1 MSISDNIVNRI
12 HCCDNQEL
20 FASLPDESVDL
31 ILTDPPYKNYRS
43 NRPVTHRKLKRVAV
57 SEFHLELFAR
67 ECYRILKSGC
77 HLYCFC
83 DHLTFPRIREELER
97 AGFRYKNCLVW
108 IKNNHG
114 SGDLRCNWAPRHEFI
129 IFASKG
135 KPKPLNGRR
144 RSNVL
149 VKNLSRGSIEFFP
162 KVSNYRYH
170 HGTSKPVD
178 LLRVLIQASTQP
190 GDLVVDPY
198 GGSGSTA
205 EACLLEGRRYI
216 LAEKDLEYHRIAVER
231 ISRLENDVFR
241 SKVNPSDNPEV
252 SS

>member
-1 MSISDNIVNRI
+1 MKFSDNIVNRI

-20 FASLPDESVDL
+20 FAALPDESVDL

-43 NRPVTHRKLKRVAV
+43 NRPVTHKKLKRMAAG
-57 SEFHLELFAR
+57 EFHLELFAR
-67 ECYRILKSGC
+67 ESHRILKNGC

-97 AGFRYKNCLVW
+97 AGFLYKNCLVW
-108 IKNNHG
+108 FKNNHG
-114 SGDLRCNWAPRHEFI
+114 SGDLRGNWAPRHEFI

-135 KPKPLNGRR
+135 RPKPLNGRR

-149 VKNLSRGSIEFFP
+149 VKNLRRGTIEFFP
-162 KVSNYRYH
+162 KVSNYRYQ

-178 LLRVLIQASTQP
+178 LLRILIQASSQR

-205 EACLLEGRRYI
+205 EACLLEERRFI
-216 LAEKDLEYHRIAVER
+216 LAEIDPDFHRIAEKR
-231 ISRLENDVFR
+231 IARRRSALFR
-241 SKVNPSDNPEV
+241 DNKNPSNNPKD
-252 SS
+252 SL